1 MTYRKKNKHMDDFF
15 SEDGEETATEIKHG
29 KSTENYRL
37 IIAALVLSLVISNV
51 IWFLNTRPEPAP
63 ADEIAVSEPLT
74 QPDGWQD
81 WTINQRVEW
90 LNVLANN
97 ELSQL
102 EVKAVSLCTVNDL
115 ACFAAYIHNNHE
127 IVIDTASLSR
137 AELGEAIYAV
147 CKEAYYAYY
156 FAVQNNA
163 CHVGDEDVEMNSK
176 LHASFQTYQYLASF
190 SDGQISA

>member
-1 MTYRKKNKHMDDFF
+1 MTYSEKNKEEVFF
-15 SEDGEETATEIKHG
+15 SVSEEPVAETEHG
-29 KSTENYRL
+29 KSAANYRL
-37 IIAALVLSLVISNV
+37 IIASLVISLILSNV

-63 ADEIAVSEPLT
+63 ANEIAVSAPLP
-74 QPDGWQD
+74 QPDGWED

-102 EVKAVSLCTVNDL
+102 EVKAVTLCTVNDL
-115 ACFAAYIHNNHE
+115 ACFAAYIHSNHE

-156 FAVQNNA
+156 FAVQSNA

-176 LHASFQTYQYLASF
+176 LHASFQTYQYLSF
-190 SDGQISA
+190 FSEGQISA